1 MAPSLLLLSL
11 LSTVPQVSE
20 STPEAS
26 SWQARLSFLA
36 SDPNVDRSGS
46 TTSWNAAL
54 DARSPELTAGL
65 RAEAELSF
73 FVNANNAQGVSF
85 ADNGSNFRLR
95 YRPAAWAA
103 DESLALSVFPLSSTR
118 VYLGSVYPVTWG
130 RDVFPS
136 GDSSS
141 EPAVELRLVRQ
152 RWAAFVAL
160 KSAELTTWELE
171 RARHYAVL
179 AGGRVELA
187 PGLGVELEGMYVD
200 RGDSPGLANMG
211 RELSVILR
219 GGSARV
225 FWSRGEP
232 IGDNVDLS
240 LFRGDPTFFERFFT
254 PSASSTGGSAS
265 LSLEG
270 SLISQDLE
278 NPAGGFGKL
287 AETSQAAA
295 LDGRLRLGAWR
306 VHALAWFRTAS
317 FLQLDGP
324 GLPPFM
330 AFAHEADP
338 RAEVSGSL
346 GVDYHLADWG
356 LTPGLLARVTLPAAF
371 SSAEALGVDRVFIV
385 QGRNQFQV
393 LPVGEDRA
401 RVLTL
406 KATARWDLGRVAG
419 VVGEISY
426 VNDPNQTEFR
436 DDVTGVAQPVFI
448 KASAWGATV
457 LLQARF

>member
-1 MAPSLLLLSL
+1 MSPVLLMLSL
-11 LSTVPQVSE
+11 LSTVPQVSD
-20 STPEAS
+20 SPPEAS
-26 SWQARLSFLA
+26 SWQARLSFLG
-36 SDPNVDRSGS
+36 SDPNVDHPGS

-73 FVNANNAQGVSF
+73 FVNANSVQGVGF
-85 ADNGSNFRLR
+85 TDNGSNFRLR

-118 VYLGSVYPVTWG
+118 LYLGSVYPVTWG

-136 GDSSS
+136 GESS

-160 KSAELTTWELE
+160 KSAELPTWELE

-179 AGGRVELA
+179 AGGQVEVA
-187 PGLGVELEGMYVD
+187 PGLRVELEGMYVD
-200 RGDSPGLANMG
+200 RGDSPGLAGIG
-211 RELSVILR
+211 RELSIILR

-225 FWSRGEP
+225 FWLRGEP

-254 PSASSTGGSAS
+254 PSASSTGVSAS

-270 SLISQDLE
+270 SLLSQALE
-278 NPAGGFGKL
+278 NGDGGFGKRT
-287 AETSQAAA
+287 EMSQAAA

-324 GLPPFM
+324 GFPPFT
-330 AFAHEADP
+330 AFSRDADP
-338 RAEVSGSL
+338 RAEITGSL

-356 LTPGLLARVTLPAAF
+356 LTPGLLARVSVPAAF
-371 SSAEALGVDRVFIV
+371 RTSAALGVGRVFVV
-385 QGRNQFQV
+385 QGRNQFQL

-401 RVLTL
+401 TVLTL

-436 DDVTGVAQPVFI
+436 DTVTGVAEPVFI
-448 KASAWGATV
+448 KSSAWGATV
-457 LLQARF
+457 MLQARF

>member
-1 MAPSLLLLSL
+1 MSPSLLLLSL

-179 AGGRVELA
+179 AGGQVELA
-187 PGLGVELEGMYVD
+187 PGLRVELEGMYVD

-254 PSASSTGGSAS
+254 PSASSTGVSAS

-278 NPAGGFGKL
+278 DGDGGFGKL
-287 AETSQAAA
+287 TETSQAAA

-306 VHALAWFRTAS
+306 FHALTWFRTAS
-317 FLQLDGP
+317 FLQMDGP
-324 GLPPFM
+324 GFPPFM
-330 AFAHEADP
+330 AFPRDADP
-338 RAEVSGSL
+338 RVEVSGSL
-346 GVDYHLADWG
+346 GVDYHLPDWG
-356 LTPGLLARVTLPAAF
+356 LTPGLLARVSLPAAF

-457 LLQARF
+457 MLQARF